1 MALKNDKL
9 FGLNVRS
16 LLTDVQNKNTAIQNL
31 GLNPLDLEVIK
42 GSENA
47 GMSRFDWISFSRL
60 KTPLY
65 KTLDRFNNESTTFNG
80 ILLNRAGT
88 DQTLFGNLDINGSIS
103 GSAIRYRF
111 LEGND
116 PSRIADI
123 STSRVSAWS
132 SADPRANNPDIN
144 IQKLAKISYG
154 ARVGIVED
162 GILEFGGQSSG
173 VTGERL
179 QTTIVPEIKEFD
191 SEVPTSRIKCKIGTE
206 TVYLYA
212 MKGIPLVFKGFFRNV
227 DATAIVQIDGDKKNA
242 SWKVVETAN
251 ENLFSN
257 YPNHQAETST
267 INYRSPVSK
276 ERLIKLYKNPDEITG
291 ITIRSANIRELP
303 STRLEN
309 CTSLDFSYNQL
320 KLFPNFRFIAPDLS
334 TLALRRNPFYL
345 SDIETERIFNEEIIS
360 KIPKTINNL
369 FLEGTFY
376 GSIKRGLIPD
386 GLRDG
391 STNSQ
396 LANFDCG
403 RGSGA
408 YFHQDTRLATDKI
421 ANATS
426 TTNNEGDQSFCPDMP
441 ASCVSF
447 NISSNDFR
455 SVDLESNGSV
465 TGITDS
471 YSFKRLPNLV
481 NLYVGGNYHLDDFV
495 GGVRLSSDLASA
507 NPGNTIVEINYDVTA
522 LSIPGNLSG
531 CTSLKKYRQVHARGG
546 AISGRELVPPGTD
559 NYKFS
564 ACTSLEELHF
574 YATNLGQIN
583 FPSKFSNA
591 SLRILD
597 LRYTGVKGG
606 RNGDE
611 NFVIHN
617 ETFEDAVE
625 LTHLYIDSGN
635 LLQDKPIESDAFL
648 FNPKLYYFWYRS
660 NKATNG
666 TITSLFNSNT
676 QLQYLWL
683 ESNNFSGTIPNFT
696 SNPNIHYV
704 NLQFNAFTGAI
715 PAYAN
720 LNNLRYLYVQNNQ
733 LSAINE
739 PGLLPN
745 LETYQAF
752 NNQITGQ
759 IPDFSGLTN
768 VRSIDISNN
777 QFSSYKVG
785 SFAKLYKV
793 NYINLKFNNLTQTDL
808 DNILIDLHTNWESI
822 KRGGVSINLK
832 EQTVNN
838 PSASNNGDKVFP
850 TEAGF
855 SKARILEAN
864 GWILGIDGGIPPE
877 PAL

>member
-1 MALKNDKL
+1 MALTNDKL

-65 KTLDRFNNESTTFNG
+65 KTLDRFNNESTTFNS

-111 LEGND
+111 LKDGD
-116 PSRIADI
+116 PGKIADI

-173 VTGERL
+173 VTGERI

-191 SEVPTSRIKCKIGTE
+191 SEVPTSRIKCKINGQE
-206 TVYLYA
+206 VFLYA

-227 DATAIVQIDGDKKNA
+227 DATALVELDGDKKNA

-276 ERLIKLYKNPDEITG
+276 ERLIKLYKNPDEIIG
-291 ITIRSANIRELP
+291 ISIRSANLRELP
-303 STRLEN
+303 ATSLSD
-309 CTSLDFSYNQL
+309 CISLDFSYNQL
-320 KLFPNFRFIAPDLS
+320 KLFPNFRFIAPKLS
-334 TLALRRNPFYL
+334 TLELRRNPFYL
-345 SDIETERIFNEEIIS
+345 SDIETERTFNEEIIN

-386 GLRDG
+386 GLKDG

-396 LANFDCG
+396 LVNFDCG
-403 RGSGA
+403 RGAGA
-408 YFHQDTRLATDKI
+408 YFHQDTRLASDKI
-421 ANATS
+421 VGAAT
-426 TTNNEGDQSFCPDMP
+426 TTNNEGSESFCPDMP
-441 ASCVSF
+441 SSCVSF

-455 SVDLESNGSV
+455 SVDLEEDGSV
-465 TGITDS
+465 TGVSDS
-471 YSFKRLPNLV
+471 YSFKKLPNLI
-481 NLYVGGNYHLDDFV
+481 NLYVGGNYHLDDVV
-495 GGVRLSSDLASA
+495 GGVTLSSSLKSA
-507 NPGNTIVEINYDVTA
+507 AENKIVDINYDVTN
-522 LSIPGNLSG
+522 LNIPNNLSG
-531 CTSLKKYRQVHARGG
+531 CTSLKKYRQVHARG
-546 AISGRELVPPGTD
+546 AVNQLVPPGT
-559 NYKFS
+559 NIYKFS
-564 ACTSLEELHF
+564 GCTSLEELHF

-583 FPSKFSNA
+583 FPDKFNNE

-597 LRYTGVKGG
+597 LRYTQIKGG

-648 FNPKLYYFWYRS
+648 FNSKLFHFHYRS

-666 TITSLFNSNT
+666 TITTLFNSNT
-676 QLQYLWL
+676 QLQHLFL
-683 ESNNFSGTIPNFT
+683 ESNNFSGTLPNFA
-696 SNPNIHYV
+696 SNPNIHHV

-733 LSAINE
+733 LSGINE
-739 PGLLPN
+739 PGLLPS

-808 DNILIDLHTNWESI
+808 DNILIDLHANWESI

-832 EQTVNN
+832 EQTVDN
-838 PSASNNGDKVFP
+838 PDASNDGAKVFP
-850 TEAGF
+850 TEAGY
-855 SKARILEAN
+855 SKARILVAN
-864 GWILGIDGGIPPE
+864 GWILGIDGDIPPE